1 MRRARAPPAPP
12 AAAAVGFRARWWRPG
27 PSGAS
32 ADSNSMS
39 EGATS
44 SSSGGAPSAMR
55 VAVTAARFVA
65 TWRWNVTDDDDVCG
79 ICRLAFEHCCP
90 GCKLPGDDCPPILGA
105 CKHAF
110 HLHCI
115 TTWLSAKDKEQV
127 CPLCR
132 RVWEMG

>member
-1 MRRARAPPAPP
+1 MSSNSCIGGGSSGVGGGGGGSVDGGVTGSSSVVSAGAAPAP
-12 AAAAVGFRARWWRPG
+12 
-27 PSGAS
+27 GAS
-32 ADSNSMS
+32 AVSV
-39 EGATS
+39 TI
-44 SSSGGAPSAMR
+44 
-55 VAVTAARFVA
+55 TAARFVA

-115 TTWLSAKDKEQV
+115 TTWLAAKDKEQV

>member
-1 MRRARAPPAPP
+1 
-12 AAAAVGFRARWWRPG
+12 V
-27 PSGAS
+27 
-32 ADSNSMS
+32 
-39 EGATS
+39 
-44 SSSGGAPSAMR
+44 R
-55 VAVTAARFVA
+55 VTVTAARFVA

-79 ICRLAFEHCCP
+79 ICRLPFEHCCP